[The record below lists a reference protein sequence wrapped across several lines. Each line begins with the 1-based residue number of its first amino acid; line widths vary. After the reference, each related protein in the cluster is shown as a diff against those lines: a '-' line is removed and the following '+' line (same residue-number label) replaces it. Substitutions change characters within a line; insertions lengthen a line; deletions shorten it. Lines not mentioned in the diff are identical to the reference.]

1 MKMDL
6 KDILKLID
14 RLETSSVTHVSV
26 EEEGK
31 KVIIEKQAE
40 VVQSAP
46 VPTITQYEVPQQ
58 VVTTNVQETAILEV
72 EEEANIAYITSPIV
86 GTFYES
92 PSPTAGP
99 FVKIGDSIDKGQ
111 VLCIVEAMK
120 LMNEIESDFSGEIV
134 EIMVNNEEMVEFGQK
149 LFKVRVK

>member
-1 MKMDL
+1 MDL

-31 KVIIEKQAE
+31 KVVIKKQ
-40 VVQSAP
+40 VKLVQSVP
-46 VPTITQYEVPQQ
+46 VQTATAYEMPQQ
-58 VVTTNVQETAILEV
+58 VVTATVQEAAILEEV
-72 EEEANIAYITSPIV
+72 EEENIAYITSPIV

-99 FVKIGDSIDKGQ
+99 FVTKGDAVNKGQ

-120 LMNEIESDFSGEIV
+120 LMNEIESDFSGEIIEV
-134 EIMVNNEEMVEFGQK
+134 MVKNEEMVEFGQK

>member
-1 MKMDL
+1 MDL

>member
-1 MKMDL
+1 MDL

-31 KVIIEKQAE
+31 KVVIEKQVE
-40 VVQSAP
+40 LVQSGP
-46 VPTITQYEVPQQ
+46 VQSVTQYEIPQQ
-58 VVTTNVQETAILEV
+58 VIATTVQETAVLEEV
-72 EEEANIAYITSPIV
+72 EEANIAYITSPIV
-86 GTFYES
+86 GTFYEA

-99 FVKIGDSIDKGQ
+99 FVKRGDSINKGQ

-120 LMNEIESDFSGEIV
+120 LMNEIESDFCGEIV

>member
-1 MKMDL
+1 MDF

-14 RLETSSVTHVSV
+14 RLETSSIVRVFV
-26 EEEGK
+26 EEDGK

-40 VVQSAP
+40 MVQSVS
-46 VPTITQYEVPQQ
+46 VPTVTQYELPKQA
-58 VVTTNVQETAILEV
+58 VTTNTQETTVLES
-72 EEEANIAYITSPIV
+72 EEESNIAYITSPIV

-92 PSPTAGP
+92 SSPTENS
-99 FVKIGDSIDKGQ
+99 FVKIGDSISKGQ

-120 LMNEIESDFSGEIV
+120 LMNEIESDLSGEII
-134 EIMVNNEEMVEFGQK
+134 EIMVSNEEMVEFGQK

>member
-1 MKMDL
+1 MDL

-26 EEEGK
+26 KEEGK

-40 VVQSAP
+40 VVQSVP
-46 VPTITQYEVPQQ
+46 VPTITQYEVPKQ
-58 VVTTNVQETAILEV
+58 VVTTNVQKTAVLEA

-92 PSPTAGP
+92 PSLTAGP